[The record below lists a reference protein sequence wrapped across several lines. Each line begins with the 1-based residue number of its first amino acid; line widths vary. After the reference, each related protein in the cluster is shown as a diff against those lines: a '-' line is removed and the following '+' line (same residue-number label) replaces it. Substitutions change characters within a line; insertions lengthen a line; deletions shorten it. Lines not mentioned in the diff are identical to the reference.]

1 MLQES
6 AEEDMGLRETLGV
19 HLKEAMKAREARRL
33 ATIRLMIAAIQEREN
48 ASPTGKASDEEMQAA
63 LLKMIRQRKE
73 SAETFDKAGRSDTAA
88 AEREEITIIEAY
100 LPRQMSES
108 EARTAIAA
116 IVQELGAASMKDMGR
131 VMGALKERFGGQMD
145 FAKANGLV
153 KELLAAPK

>member
-1 MLQES
+1 
-6 AEEDMGLRETLGV
+6 
-19 HLKEAMKAREARRL
+19 
-33 ATIRLMIAAIQEREN
+33 MIAAIQEREN